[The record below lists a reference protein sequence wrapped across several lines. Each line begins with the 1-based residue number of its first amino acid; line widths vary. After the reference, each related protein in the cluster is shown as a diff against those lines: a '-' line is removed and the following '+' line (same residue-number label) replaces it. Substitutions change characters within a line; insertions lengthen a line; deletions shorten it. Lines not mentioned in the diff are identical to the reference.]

1 MRRPSTSRSRVV
13 LVLLLGAAM
22 SAAVAARQTG
32 VEELGE
38 RLRENYNVVAIEGGV
53 GLVPRTGAGDVR
65 IIEIRDGAIAVN
77 GEALTGQQLRERL
90 GVGADL
96 VLRVSYLEPDAQREL
111 ADAGQPAGAG
121 PLEPP
126 ESPEPP
132 AAGDAPGRR
141 VRQGGDVVRVMGNVN
156 VARDERVEGDVVA
169 VMGNANVDG
178 EVDGDVNVV
187 MGNLDL
193 GPEAVVRGDVHIVG
207 GNLNRAPGARIEG
220 SIDNVV
226 VGPGGWSGST
236 VPAMVRDSVLGR
248 LGSLAGTLLRIALL
262 GLMALLVV
270 AVGRAPIERIADRTA
285 ADPLRAGLVGFVA
298 QLLFF
303 PLLIVTI
310 VVLAV
315 SIIGIPLLLLL
326 PFGIIL
332 LLVVLLVGFTGV
344 AYHAGRILN
353 ERFGWTGRG
362 PYTTVILGVVTIAL
376 VTVIARSAAVAG
388 GTFFSFPLTA
398 VGYLVEYLA
407 WTLGFGGAIL
417 AWLHARRTPP
427 PLPAP

>member
-1 MRRPSTSRSRVV
+1 
-13 LVLLLGAAM
+13 
-22 SAAVAARQTG
+22 
-32 VEELGE
+32 
-38 RLRENYNVVAIEGGV
+38 
-53 GLVPRTGAGDVR
+53 
-65 IIEIRDGAIAVN
+65 
-77 GEALTGQQLRERL
+77 
-90 GVGADL
+90 
-96 VLRVSYLEPDAQREL
+96 
-111 ADAGQPAGAG
+111 
-121 PLEPP
+121 
-126 ESPEPP
+126 
-132 AAGDAPGRR
+132 
-141 VRQGGDVVRVMGNVN
+141 
-156 VARDERVEGDVVA
+156 
-169 VMGNANVDG
+169 
-178 EVDGDVNVV
+178 
-187 MGNLDL
+187 
-193 GPEAVVRGDVHIVG
+193 
-207 GNLNRAPGARIEG
+207 
-220 SIDNVV
+220 
-226 VGPGGWSGST
+226 
-236 VPAMVRDSVLGR
+236 MVRDSVLGR

-262 GLMALLVV
+262 GLLALLVV
-270 AVGRAPIERIADRTA
+270 AVGRTPIERIAERTA
-285 ADPLRAGLVGFVA
+285 SDPLRAGLVGFVA

-362 PYTTVILGVVTIAL
+362 PYATVILGVVTIAL
-376 VTVIARSAAVAG
+376 VTVIARSVAVAG

-427 PLPAP
+427 PLPAG

>member
-1 MRRPSTSRSRVV
+1 VV

-53 GLVPRTGAGDVR
+53 GLVPRAGAGDVR
-65 IIEIRDGAIAVN
+65 IIEIRDGAIAVD
-77 GEALTGQQLRERL
+77 GEALTGQELRERL

-111 ADAGQPAGAG
+111 LGAGA
-121 PLEPP
+121 PAAAEP
-126 ESPEPP
+126 PP
-132 AAGDAPGRR
+132 AADDVPRR
-141 VRQGGDVVRVMGNVN
+141 SRQGGDVVRVMGNVN
-156 VARDERVEGDVVA
+156 IARDERVEGDVVA

-207 GNLNRAPGARIEG
+207 GNLNRAPGSRIEG

-226 VGPGGWSGST
+226 VGSGGWSGST

-270 AVGRAPIERIADRTA
+270 AVGRTPIERIADRTA

-362 PYTTVILGVVTIAL
+362 PYATVILGVVTIAL

-417 AWLHARRTPP
+417 AFLHARRTLP
-427 PLPAP
+427 PLPAG